1 VKPAVSVIVPVYN
14 VADYLPR
21 CLDSLLGQTLTDI
34 EIVVVDDGST
44 DRSAEIIA
52 DYVRIDPRIIAIRQ
66 ENEGLSG
73 ARNTGLAAASGPYI
87 GFVDSDDWAHPDM
100 FRILLDRME
109 ETDADLCAS
118 DFSMAYDDRTV
129 PGTLRCPAATISV
142 QAYGIDTYW
151 LEKTFSTA
159 VWNKLYKKSIL
170 DAHGIRFESKK
181 DIFSEDVLF
190 NLYYLLHTR
199 TVASVTD
206 SLYFYYQRSGS
217 LIHSHKPDFLKKEL
231 TLIQKFQD
239 YYAPYPERARA
250 EAMMAGLLF
259 DRMLAICMGHLAD
272 GRKLGSLRSDL
283 RYAGGY
289 DFFSDGMRSIARNKR
304 TWLPLRG
311 FAFLASRK
319 HYRLSTCYLL
329 LYDLGARAK
338 RRLRARLRNRG
349 AVQDAGPA
357 ASEW

>member
-1 VKPAVSVIVPVYN
+1 
-14 VADYLPR
+14 
-21 CLDSLLGQTLTDI
+21 QTLAGL

-52 DYVRIDPRIIAIRQ
+52 GYVRANPRIIAIRQ

-73 ARNTGLAAASGPYI
+73 ARNTGLAAASGHYV
-87 GFVDSDDWAHPDM
+87 GFVDSDDWADPDM
-100 FRILLDRME
+100 FRILLDRIL
-109 ETDADLCAS
+109 ETDADLCAC
-118 DFSMAYDDRTV
+118 DFSMAFDDRTI

-142 QAYGIDTYW
+142 EAYGIDTYW

-170 DAHGIRFESKK
+170 DAHGVRFESKK

-239 YYAPYPERARA
+239 YYAPYPERGRA

-259 DRMLAICMGHLAD
+259 DRMLAICMGHLSD

-283 RYAGGY
+283 RYAGGF
-289 DFFSDGMRSIARNKR
+289 DFFSAGMRSIARNRR

-319 HYRLSTCYLL
+319 QYRLSACYLL
-329 LYDLGARAK
+329 LYDLAARAK
-338 RRLRARLRNRG
+338 RRVRALLRRH
-349 AVQDAGPA
+349 A
-357 ASEW
+357 AAPDPSSAAAEW